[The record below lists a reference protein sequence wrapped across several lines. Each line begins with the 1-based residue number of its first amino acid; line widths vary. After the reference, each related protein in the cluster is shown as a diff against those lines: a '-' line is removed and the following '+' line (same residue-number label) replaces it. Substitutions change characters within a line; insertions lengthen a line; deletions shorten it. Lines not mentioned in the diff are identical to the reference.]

1 MFGWLEGV
9 LFIVGNF
16 LWEDVVFV
24 IILLFRGVNLF
35 F

>member
-9 LFIVGNF
+9 LVIVGNF

-24 IILLFRGVNLF
+24 IILLFKSVNLF